1 MKTLSL
7 HFGNGINKLPHSS
20 NRDTNT
26 IFRGNTLVSKC
37 IDELMKLVG
46 HHYLR
51 ATLKPTLD
59 LVLRERKPCEID
71 PTKMQQGESRET
83 NLANLKVWEKDGLL
97 SFFFFFLH
105 LCKTSDFPFSLF
117 RLFYCFCLI
126 DVIQEMSAYDFRLR
140 I

>member
-83 NLANLKVWEKDGLL
+83 NLANLKV
-97 SFFFFFLH
+97 
-105 LCKTSDFPFSLF
+105 
-117 RLFYCFCLI
+117 
-126 DVIQEMSAYDFRLR
+126 
-140 I
+140 